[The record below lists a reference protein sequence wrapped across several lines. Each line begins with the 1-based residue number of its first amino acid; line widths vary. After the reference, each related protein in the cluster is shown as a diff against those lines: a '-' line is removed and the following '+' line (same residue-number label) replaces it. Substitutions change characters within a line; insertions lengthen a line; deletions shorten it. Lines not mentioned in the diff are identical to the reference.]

1 MTIEVPITLLLGDPL
16 AWSYKAVLMARISLV
31 RNTVRSLGA
40 GRTTRHA
47 TALTQSDFRVSEWER
62 LRTSARTNQG
72 VAFFLVQQ
80 LLICMSPLIDWFTGL
95 SGRHSSRWWRV
106 LLYWIFYLGPWEDGK
121 LIV

>member
-47 TALTQSDFRVSEWER
+47 TALTQSDFRVSE
-62 LRTSARTNQG
+62 
-72 VAFFLVQQ
+72 
-80 LLICMSPLIDWFTGL
+80 
-95 SGRHSSRWWRV
+95 
-106 LLYWIFYLGPWEDGK
+106 
-121 LIV
+121 